1 MVASRSTAITV
12 KPARIPYS
20 MAVKRPSFRKGL
32 TRTLSIGRALKQ
44 VTQRHYAAAQLNGS
58 VKAERQPKIVTV
70 VRDQVPAASD
80 HIRQL
85 HHAESTD

>member
-1 MVASRSTAITV
+1 
-12 KPARIPYS
+12 
-20 MAVKRPSFRKGL
+20 L

-58 VKAERQPKIVTV
+58 ERQPKIVTV